1 MLWNYTPQAVSF
13 TDRLLNTF
21 GSQVKELILV
31 PDRGGKFEVTVNGQ
45 LIYSKLET
53 GEFPDEAQLM
63 KQIEN
68 L

>member
-1 MLWNYTPQAVSF
+1 VSF

>member
-1 MLWNYTPQAVSF
+1 VSF
-13 TDRLLNTF
+13 TDKLLNTF

-53 GEFPDEAQLM
+53 GKFPDEDQLM
-63 KQIEN
+63 KQIET